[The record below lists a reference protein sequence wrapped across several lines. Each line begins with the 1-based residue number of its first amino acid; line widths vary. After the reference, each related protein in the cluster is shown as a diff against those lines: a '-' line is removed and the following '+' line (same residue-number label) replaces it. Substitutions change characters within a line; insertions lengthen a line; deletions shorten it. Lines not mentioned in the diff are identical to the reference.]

1 MICHMQLNPEVF
13 VGEWGLARSM
23 APGVEL
29 SAWDCVELVLG
40 ESWMSSC
47 VCQPG
52 NQVWCQATWHGT
64 PQALCMRVASKCIGI
79 GIGNSREGAHDIHN
93 YLWLRAAKTIQSS
106 IDSLHGPQPLT
117 FRFMIHGWIQTSS
130 FWFVMSWEY
139 SVCRV
144 FVSCWPRGMSCAFW
158 NPRTSSHRRWLQTC
172 IEWLR
177 KCTICNFMQHLVTG
191 VGVKAAWHMSD
202 IYGTALSGWQ
212 NQVTKSWHVEN
223 VGKKLY
229 TILYGLKKHLENSGT
244 SWPCLIPVHCGMNLF
259 AVASLR
265 KSWSTFSECC

>member
-1 MICHMQLNPEVF
+1 MIYITIYDSEQLK
-13 VGEWGLARSM
+13 
-23 APGVEL
+23 
-29 SAWDCVELVLG
+29 
-40 ESWMSSC
+40 
-47 VCQPG
+47 Q
-52 NQVWCQATWHGT
+52 
-64 PQALCMRVASKCIGI
+64 
-79 GIGNSREGAHDIHN
+79 
-93 YLWLRAAKTIQSS
+93 IQSN

-117 FRFMIHGWIQTSS
+117 FRFMIHGWIQTSL

-223 VGKKLY
+223 VGKQNC
-229 TILYGLKKHLENSGT
+229 ILYCMAWKNIWRT
-244 SWPCLIPVHCGMNLF
+244 AVPVALWDESLCCSISSQILVHVFRMLLGPIASTGKLF
-259 AVASLR
+259 AKAQPSSPGLR
-265 KSWSTFSECC
+265 DWLRSYCIRKKTMELDSVIYCKGRIIMYNHVLVMYNRVNVK